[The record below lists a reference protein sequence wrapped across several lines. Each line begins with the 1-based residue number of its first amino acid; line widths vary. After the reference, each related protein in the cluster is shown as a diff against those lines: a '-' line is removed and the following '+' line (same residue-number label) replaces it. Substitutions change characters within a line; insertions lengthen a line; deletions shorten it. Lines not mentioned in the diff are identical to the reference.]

1 LIAETPG
8 DDDAPIGPGA
18 EEESFIAAERQSV
31 PEPRAAATPQP
42 QREEVPA
49 ARLDDLVARIPPG
62 TQKAL
67 HDLLRARFTRVRRM
81 RDGELR

>member
-1 LIAETPG
+1 MLCLAFGVSAESL
-8 DDDAPIGPGA
+8 
-18 EEESFIAAERQSV
+18 ESDNDTNDWLCQFC
-31 PEPRAAATPQP
+31 
-42 QREEVPA
+42 
-49 ARLDDLVARIPPG
+49 LDDLVARIPQG